1 MSGPYRPK
9 SPHRVAGACRVP
21 GPVRTGDAR
30 RGGRI
35 RSPYD
40 PYGTSVPYRPPG
52 RDRYRMPRAGPGP
65 PGNPTGPYENS
76 GTSGN
81 FGKGP
86 PVPENIAAVRRRN
99 RHRDD
104 GTVALDDDAT
114 LHAMGYPRKLTRRF
128 RAFDNF
134 AISFTIINV
143 ISGIFSAFGYGM
155 AAGGPLILV
164 AGWIAVS
171 VMVLFVGAAM
181 AEIASAYPTSG
192 ALYFAAGKLARNHR
206 GAWSWFTGWLNFVGQ
221 VGGTAATAYAA
232 ATFIQAFI
240 ALGHPAYEPTGPR
253 TVAITAVILLAQALA
268 NTYTVDLVVVVTRIS
283 VWWLAGGVTLI
294 VGCLVVIPD
303 GHRSPAFITHFV
315 NDTGF
320 TSGVYAALLG
330 LLVTSWTYTGFDGS
344 FHMSE
349 ETVRSTVSTPRG
361 IVRAIAWSAVA
372 GLALMLAL
380 VYSIDDYAA
389 TAAASAPPVRV
400 LVDGLGTGVA
410 GLLLLVV
417 IGSMLF
423 CGLANMTSNARQIFA
438 FSRDGAMP
446 GSRRWHTVSPRTRT
460 PVNAVWLAAGCS
472 FVLTVPGTWS
482 HTAFAAI
489 ISVNVVGMYL
499 AYGIPI
505 FLRLRLKGEFRPG
518 PWNLG
523 RWGVPVARIA
533 VVWIGLSS
541 VLFVLPHALPITPT
555 TFNYAPIAL
564 VAVVLVATVWWFA
577 TARRRFSGP
586 VSYGSPDEVAAM
598 DLI

>member
-1 MSGPYRPK
+1 
-9 SPHRVAGACRVP
+9 
-21 GPVRTGDAR
+21 
-30 RGGRI
+30 
-35 RSPYD
+35 
-40 PYGTSVPYRPPG
+40 
-52 RDRYRMPRAGPGP
+52 MPEH
-65 PGNPTGPYENS
+65 T
-76 GTSGN
+76 
-81 FGKGP
+81 
-86 PVPENIAAVRRRN
+86 AVGRRN
-99 RHRDD
+99 RHRGD

-164 AGWIAVS
+164 AGWIGVS

-192 ALYFAAGKLARNHR
+192 ALYFAAGKLARRHH

-232 ATFIQAFI
+232 AVFLQAFVT
-240 ALGHPAYEPTGPR
+240 LYHPGYQATGPSS
-253 TVAITAVILLAQALA
+253 VAITALILFVQALA
-268 NTYTVDLVVVVTRIS
+268 NTYTVDLVALVIRVS

-294 VGCLVVIPD
+294 VGSLLVMPEA
-303 GHRSPAFITHFV
+303 HRPLAFSAHFV

-320 TSGVYAALLG
+320 SSGVYAALLG

-361 IVRAIAWSAVA
+361 IVGAIGWSALA

-380 VYSIDDYAA
+380 VHSIGDYAA
-389 TAAASAPPVRV
+389 TASASAPSVRV
-400 LVDGLGTGVA
+400 LTDALGTGLA

-446 GSRRWHTVSPRTRT
+446 GSRRWHTVSMRTRT

-472 FVLTVPGTWS
+472 FALTVPGLWS

-489 ISVNVVGMYL
+489 VSVNVVGMYL

-505 FLRLRLKGEFRPG
+505 FLRLRLKDDFRPG
-518 PWNLG
+518 PWHLG
-523 RWGVPVARIA
+523 RWGVPVARVA

-541 VLFVLPHALPITPT
+541 VLFVLPHASPITPT